1 MELELPSVRRL
12 DRDLGIKSRSIS
24 VACNIPENVTTDL
37 RATETLSEA
46 RSTRIL
52 RTDSVELM
60 KDTHAPV
67 DDEKKR
73 RSASRRAGRP
83 TGSSEPLA
91 RTELLSANLLS
102 PYAAALARFYH
113 AAGTVD
119 RVRREA
125 LRDKRGRHSTPISP
139 AARWNQV
146 RVCVRGDV
154 GCKGNTGATDHQAAA
169 TRAAREAG
177 WTLETHLDELEST
190 LEQQL
195 SLEQEVIERE
205 VTKLAA
211 SPLLPMPPA
220 PKGLWS

>member
-1 MELELPSVRRL
+1 MLSKASQQEADPRLPQ
-12 DRDLGIKSRSIS
+12 
-24 VACNIPENVTTDL
+24 
-37 RATETLSEA
+37 A
-46 RSTRIL
+46 RSL
-52 RTDSVELM
+52 RKYSELSVELM

-67 DDEKKR
+67 DDEMKL

-83 TGSSEPLA
+83 TGGSDRLA

-113 AAGTVD
+113 AAGTSD
-119 RVRREA
+119 RVRRQA
-125 LRDKRGRHSTPISP
+125 LKDKGGRHSTPISP

-177 WTLETHLDELEST
+177 WTLETHLAELESTTSRPPT